1 MMTDKLTTLN
11 GILDVF
17 ESQALDQSLVFE
29 TAEGEIGGGYHVTEL
44 KQVSITS
51 IDCGGNI
58 DDWRET
64 HVQLLDGQNGQHM
77 STKKFAAI
85 ANRSMVEIRNLG
97 TVPLY
102 FEFALKDKG
111 LRRYRVESLT
121 TDVDQTRLLLTE
133 GRAKCKPAS
142 VGIMSANSAAC
153 CGATNAS
160 SVDVSTACCA

>member
-17 ESQALDQSLVFE
+17 ESQAADQSLVFE

-44 KQVSITS
+44 KQTSITS

-64 HVQLLDGQNGQHM
+64 HVQLLDGQNGRHM

-85 ANRSMVEIRNLG
+85 ANRSMIKIRNLG
-97 TVPLY
+97 DAPLY
-102 FEFALKDKG
+102 FEFALKNRG
-111 LRRYRVESLT
+111 LRRYQVESLT
-121 TDVDQTRLLLTE
+121 VDVDQTRLFLTE

-142 VGIMSANSAAC
+142 VGKLSVKSTAC
-153 CGATNAS
+153 CGAEN
-160 SVDVSTACCA
+160 VQTACCA